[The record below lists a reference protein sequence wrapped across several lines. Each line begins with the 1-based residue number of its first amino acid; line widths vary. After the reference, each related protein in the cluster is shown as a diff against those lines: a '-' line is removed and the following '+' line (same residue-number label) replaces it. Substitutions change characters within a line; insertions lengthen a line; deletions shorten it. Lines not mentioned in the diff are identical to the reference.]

1 MPVPGRKRV
10 AVRKIRAAPRV
21 QLDVLVEEW
30 SAEIVVQKFFR
41 PWLLH
46 ESGRPLNIETR
57 RFNGKPDLVDNL
69 PIVLSG
75 YARARRGGQDVR
87 VAVLVDQD
95 TDDCSML
102 KKNLER
108 AAAGA
113 GLDSL
118 SRSGGPAAVVNR
130 IAVRE
135 LENWYFGDWQAVRS
149 AFPKVT
155 GRAPA
160 PYRTNADATTYKT
173 SDRFARTLAAAGVGE
188 TSKRVWAERIAV
200 QLDVSRNQ
208 SDSFRAFASGLLK
221 LVSQ

>member
-1 MPVPGRKRV
+1 MPVKTDL
-10 AVRKIRAAPRV
+10 AADGV

-41 PWLLH
+41 PWLLR
-46 ESGRPLNIETR
+46 ESGRRLTIDTR

-75 YARARRGGQDVR
+75 YARARRNGQDVR

-95 TDDCSML
+95 ADDCSML

-108 AAAGA
+108 VAARA
-113 GLDSL
+113 GLASL
-118 SRSGGPAAVVNR
+118 SRSDRLPAVANR
-130 IAVRE
+130 VAVRE
-135 LENWYFGDWQAVRS
+135 LENWYFGDWQAVRA
-149 AFPKVT
+149 AFPRVT
-155 GRAPA
+155 DRAPA

-173 SDRFARTLAAAGVGE
+173 SDRFARTLATAGVRE

-200 QLDVSRNQ
+200 QLDVNRNR
-208 SDSFRAFASGLLK
+208 SDSFRAFAGGLLR
-221 LVSQ
+221 LVSG